1 MKVCPYREVKI
12 DLCFNLRNVSLSL
25 VAKAATAPQVNVLS
39 NTSVC
44 RQGCTDHLG
53 GGLVGEM
60 LPPPSWGEAAVWGAH
75 QSSGVGCFPEPLSG
89 CQLEDHPLPA
99 IFTNISAFEI
109 CPSLSMRQE

>member
-1 MKVCPYREVKI
+1 MRVCPYREVKI

-25 VAKAATAPQVNVLS
+25 VVKAPPAPQVNVLS

-60 LPPPSWGEAAVWGAH
+60 LPPPLLGG
-75 QSSGVGCFPEPLSG
+75 SSSVGSTPELGCGLLS
-89 CQLEDHPLPA
+89 
-99 IFTNISAFEI
+99 
-109 CPSLSMRQE
+109 